1 MNYEASKQLTD
12 ARFKRLVGV
21 QRTTFEEILAVLK
34 TAYQLK
40 HAKGGRK
47 PKLSLEDLLMAMI
60 KILAACGAGVN
71 SSHQIK
77 SALEEELS
85 NRGYDVHCDA
95 VMVKDVNED
104 LMKGYD
110 IFTPIAATDL
120 GFEPGIPVIEA
131 GPILFRIPA
140 MSAPVFD
147 NIEAAIKEHG
157 LS

>member
-1 MNYEASKQLTD
+1 
-12 ARFKRLVGV
+12 
-21 QRTTFEEILAVLK
+21 
-34 TAYQLK
+34 
-40 HAKGGRK
+40 
-47 PKLSLEDLLMAMI
+47 MI

-77 SALEEELS
+77 STLEEELS

-131 GPILFRIPA
+131 GPILFCIPA
-140 MSAPVFD
+140 MRAPVFD
-147 NIEAAIKEHG
+147 NIRLPAKQNMV
-157 LS
+157 